1 MTSNILFALLLQ
13 AADAEEAAEALETA
27 EEVIPDVPDV
37 LEQSGLLQ
45 MVLSAGPVNQVVFAA
60 LLVLSVMSWAIA
72 FSKYRLISRSW
83 RNNVR
88 FLRVFRRAGQ
98 LVELSAAGENYRPSS
113 VVSVF
118 EFGYKEVARQVNKYG
133 KLRNGAALERSLQ
146 LATGEEMARM
156 QSQLGWLATTASA
169 APFIGLAGTVWGI
182 LEAFRGLGEAGGATL
197 RAVAPGISEALIATA
212 FGLFAAIPAL
222 FFYNYFSNRIREIG
236 SRLDNFNIEF
246 FGLAERNYGEQD
258 GVLDTQQE

>member
-1 MTSNILFALLLQ
+1 MTSNIPFALLLQ
-13 AADAEEAAEALETA
+13 AAGAEEAADALNTA
-27 EEVIPDVPDV
+27 EEVTPDA
-37 LEQSGLLQ
+37 LEQSGILQ
-45 MVLSAGPVNQVVFAA
+45 MITNAGPVAQVVFVV

-72 FSKYRLISRSW
+72 FSKFRMISRSG
-83 RNNVR
+83 RNNLR
-88 FLRVFRRAGQ
+88 FLRAFRRASQ

-113 VVSVF
+113 LVSVF

-169 APFIGLAGTVWGI
+169 APFIGLLGTVWGI
-182 LEAFRGLGEAGGATL
+182 LIAFRGLGEAGGSTL
-197 RAVAPGISEALIATA
+197 RAVAPGIAEALIATA

-222 FFYNYFSNRIREIG
+222 VFYNYFSNRIREIG
-236 SRLDNFNIEF
+236 SRLDSFNIEF

-258 GVLDTQQE
+258 GVLDAE

>member
-1 MTSNILFALLLQ
+1 MLQ
-13 AADAEEAAEALETA
+13 AAGAEEAADALNTA
-27 EEVIPDVPDV
+27 EEVTPDV
-37 LEQSGLLQ
+37 LEQSGILQ
-45 MVLSAGPVNQVVFAA
+45 MITNAGPVAHVVFVV

-72 FSKYRLISRSW
+72 FSKFRMISRSG
-83 RNNVR
+83 RNNLR
-88 FLRVFRRAGQ
+88 FLRAFRRASQ

-146 LATGEEMARM
+146 LAAGEEMARM

-169 APFIGLAGTVWGI
+169 APFIGLLGTVWGI
-182 LEAFRGLGEAGGATL
+182 LGAFRGLGEAGGSTL
-197 RAVAPGISEALIATA
+197 RAVAPGIAEALIATA

-222 FFYNYFSNRIREIG
+222 VFYNYFSNRIRETG
-236 SRLDNFNIEF
+236 SRLDSFNIEF

-258 GVLDTQQE
+258 GVLDAE

>member
-1 MTSNILFALLLQ
+1 MTSNIPFALLLQ
-13 AADAEEAAEALETA
+13 AAGAEEAADALNTS
-27 EEVIPDVPDV
+27 EEVTPDA
-37 LEQSGLLQ
+37 LEQSGILQ
-45 MVLSAGPVNQVVFAA
+45 MITNAGPVAQVVFVV

-72 FSKYRLISRSW
+72 FSKFRMISRSG
-83 RNNVR
+83 RNNLR
-88 FLRVFRRAGQ
+88 FLRAFRRASQ

-113 VVSVF
+113 LVSVF

-169 APFIGLAGTVWGI
+169 APFIGLLGTVWGI
-182 LEAFRGLGEAGGATL
+182 LIAFRGLGEAGGSTL
-197 RAVAPGISEALIATA
+197 RAVAPGIAEALIATA

-222 FFYNYFSNRIREIG
+222 VFYNYFSNRIREIG
-236 SRLDNFNIEF
+236 SRLDSFNIEF

-258 GVLDTQQE
+258 GVLDAE